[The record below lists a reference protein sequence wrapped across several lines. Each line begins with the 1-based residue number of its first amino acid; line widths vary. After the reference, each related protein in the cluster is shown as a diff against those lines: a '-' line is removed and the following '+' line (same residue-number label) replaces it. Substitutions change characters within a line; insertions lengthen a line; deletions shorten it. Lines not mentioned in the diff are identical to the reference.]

1 MKIGRKYIPALALL
15 MVSMAGTAYAVTV
28 LFTQTFP
35 AIPATGL
42 TSNCATLT
50 PNLAGVIPGSV
61 GAVLFDCSSGSAFGT
76 TQAFSVG
83 SGTTLTPTFTLPAPY
98 ADLGIFPT
106 TLGVGTV
113 CPTGSGGVQFITT
126 GQPTAIVPGQ
136 YTYCAD
142 FSNAPSS
149 GLPTFDIS
157 WTV

>member
-50 PNLAGVIPGSV
+50 PNLAGVTPGSA
-61 GAVLFDCSSGSAFGT
+61 GAVLFDCSGTAAFGT

-83 SGTTLTPTFTLPAPY
+83 SSTTLTPAFTLPAQY
-98 ADLGIFPT
+98 GDLSIYNPT
-106 TLGVGTV
+106 QISVGSV
-113 CPTGSGGVQFITT
+113 CPTGGAVQFITT
-126 GQPTAIVPGQ
+126 GSPIAIVPGQ

-142 FSNAPSS
+142 FSSAPSS